1 MTPNDEYLLPSLPVL
16 VKLETLLDRDH
27 SSEEAIVTPDMDPIE
42 AIMEAAPCPPEIIEK
57 K

>member
-1 MTPNDEYLLPSLPVL
+1 ML